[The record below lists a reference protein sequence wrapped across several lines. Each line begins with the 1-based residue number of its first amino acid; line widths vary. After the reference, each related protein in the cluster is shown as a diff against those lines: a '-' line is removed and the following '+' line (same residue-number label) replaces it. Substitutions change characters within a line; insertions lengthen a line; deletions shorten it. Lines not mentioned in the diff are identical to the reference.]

1 MYASSGKK
9 QRQKLIFV
17 RPAPALVG
25 LLPVAV
31 SAAHLALSDLVLYLG
46 YAVPMPGGVRYGE
59 MLVVTYVVKLKHDDV
74 RFPAIHTGVGLEVVV
89 YIRTN
94 TALGYL
100 TVHFCLGNNPF
111 TMLRVVPAARFP
123 LLLAVF
129 ERHGWGIYHGSDRLM
144 KGKGV
149 AQIEENTT
157 PPVPQ
162 CRTVMR
168 GGYHAGVVCQGTIDG
183 GCFCVRAKR
192 MVVGRKNRGWG
203 VVVSNPYGG
212 CFCGRVV

>member
-1 MYASSGKK
+1 MRPTAT
-9 QRQKLIFV
+9 LV
-17 RPAPALVG
+17 R

-31 SAAHLALSDLVLYLG
+31 SAAYLALSYLDLYLL

-59 MLVVTYVVKLKHDDV
+59 ILVVAYMVKLKHDDV
-74 RFPAIHTGVGLEVVV
+74 RLTAIYAGVGLEVVV

-129 ERHGWGIYHGSDRLM
+129 ERHGWG
-144 KGKGV
+144 
-149 AQIEENTT
+149 A
-157 PPVPQ
+157 
-162 CRTVMR
+162 
-168 GGYHAGVVCQGTIDG
+168 
-183 GCFCVRAKR
+183 
-192 MVVGRKNRGWG
+192 
-203 VVVSNPYGG
+203 
-212 CFCGRVV
+212 